1 MKQLADDE
9 IWIVLADAID
19 INNEKLKT
27 KPNQEIVNAYL
38 VNAMLNPKFRQFQDH
53 QRIP

>member
-1 MKQLADDE
+1 M
-9 IWIVLADAID
+9 DAIE

-27 KPNQEIVNAYL
+27 KPNLEVIKAFED
-38 VNAMLNPKFRQFQDH
+38 NAMLNPKFRQFQDH